1 MPRSLACSHSLRSQT
16 STVLRTAIYMD
27 ATWLYY
33 GMVLGRQSCPVQAK
47 IGVDWNK
54 VKRVDYLKLTQV
66 IRNQLQLELNSLG
79 MNDKLLR
86 IDNIFA
92 YIENTAYQPTR
103 FENYR
108 SQMIKDL
115 QDICTEVYVRDSKDI
130 SKYLEVQLLTDMMY
144 HGSCDQFDV
153 LNSFFRT
160 SHFIRCR
167 SSV

>member
-66 IRNQLQLELNSLG
+66 IRDQLHFKRILLQSSDRKLIWVELY
-79 MNDKLLR
+79 K
-86 IDNIFA
+86 A
-92 YIENTAYQPTR
+92 Y
-103 FENYR
+103 
-108 SQMIKDL
+108 
-115 QDICTEVYVRDSKDI
+115 
-130 SKYLEVQLLTDMMY
+130 
-144 HGSCDQFDV
+144 
-153 LNSFFRT
+153 
-160 SHFIRCR
+160 
-167 SSV
+167 